1 VKERGT
7 GLTAGR
13 RGRRRQGAAGH
24 RGGMRGRS
32 CEGEGR
38 REREGET
45 VVGGVGD
52 DERAPPGGVAA
63 RLNCPRGA
71 CARGAGGGR
80 LGRARGASWAAGQA
94 GLNN

>member
-1 VKERGT
+1 
-7 GLTAGR
+7 
-13 RGRRRQGAAGH
+13 
-24 RGGMRGRS
+24 MRGRS

-63 RLNCPRGA
+63 LLNRPLGA
-71 CARGAGGGR
+71 CARGAGGG
-80 LGRARGASWAAGQA
+80 GWAAREGQA
-94 GLNN
+94 GPPARLG